1 MPDTVRTPDGRP
13 WYLQSDKDLEELVAR
28 CAGEEAAAVVR
39 RIVER
44 KAEEETR
51 ALTDAD
57 VYEEELNELTMAASG
72 WANSLDGI
80 AAMAAQ
86 RRVTKA
92 MLAESIRS
100 VAREINSMI

>member
-1 MPDTVRTPDGRP
+1 MPDMVRTPEGHL
-13 WYLQSDKDLEELVAR
+13 WYLQNDKDLEGLVAR
-28 CAGEEAAAVVR
+28 YAGEEAAAVVR
-39 RIVER
+39 RIAER
-44 KAEEETR
+44 NAEGETR

-72 WANSLDGI
+72 WADELESI

-86 RRVTKA
+86 RRITKA
-92 MLAESIRS
+92 MLAESIRN

>member
-1 MPDTVRTPDGRP
+1 MPDTVRTPDGRL

-28 CAGEEAAAVVR
+28 CAGKEAAAVVR

-72 WANSLDGI
+72 WADSLEAI
-80 AAMAAQ
+80 AAQACKQ
-86 RRVTKA
+86 RTTKA
-92 MLAESIRS
+92 ELAESIRD
-100 VAREINSMI
+100 VVREIYSMI